1 MMKNQIIQKAT
12 EMFLELGFKSVTMDD
27 LAQALS
33 VSKKTIYDQVGKK
46 SILVEMVVQRMIT
59 EINTEMACVFNQ
71 KYNAVS
77 EMIAFRDIL
86 IKRLKN
92 QKSSPQFQ
100 LKKYYSEIYDK
111 YREELIEI
119 IEQNIQA
126 NLLKGIEEGFY
137 HKDLNLDFVVKL
149 YIAGLLDLKNEEF
162 LRSERYTP
170 KQLYHEFVLYHMRSM
185 TTPKGQKK
193 LNEILNA

>member
-1 MMKNQIIQKAT
+1 MRSQIIHKAT

-27 LAQALS
+27 LAQVLS

-46 SILVEMVVQRMIT
+46 SILVEMVVQRIII
-59 EINTEMACVFNQ
+59 EISSEMEQVSHQ
-71 KYNAVS
+71 DDNAIS
-77 EMIAFRDIL
+77 EMIAFRDII

-100 LKKYYSEIYDK
+100 LKKYYSKIYDR
-111 YREELIEI
+111 YRGKLIGI
-119 IEQNIQA
+119 IEKNIQN

-149 YIAGLLDLKNEEF
+149 YIAGILDLKNEEF
-162 LRSERYTP
+162 LRSENT
-170 KQLYHEFVLYHMRSM
+170 H
-185 TTPKGQKK
+185 
-193 LNEILNA
+193 LNSCITSLCCTI